1 MVKETKNPHGNTH
14 TDTGSEAEEHVW
26 LTAEA
31 FARMDGMPGTAKG
44 ARLRLEKLA
53 ELHPEIRR
61 KRTHGKGFVY
71 HISAAGMS
79 LKSEREAVKLPSDDK
94 LSLWIQLFRTMSPA
108 SRDRMLKLALAQV
121 AEDLSREG
129 HQPLKNS

>member
-1 MVKETKNPHGNTH
+1 MVKEIKNPSGNTH
-14 TDTGSEAEEHVW
+14 TGIGHEGEENIW
-26 LTAEA
+26 LTAEK
-31 FARMDGMPGTAKG
+31 FARLDGMPGTAKG

-61 KRTHGKGFVY
+61 KRTRGKGFVY

-121 AEDLSREG
+121 AEDLEQGRSSAVE
-129 HQPLKNS
+129 K